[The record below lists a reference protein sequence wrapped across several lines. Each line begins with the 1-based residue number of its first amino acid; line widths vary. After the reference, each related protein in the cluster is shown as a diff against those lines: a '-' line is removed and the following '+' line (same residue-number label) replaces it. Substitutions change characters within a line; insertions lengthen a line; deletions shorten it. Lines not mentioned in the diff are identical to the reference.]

1 MPNPLV
7 GWGHFP
13 HLLTS
18 AAPESNVFLYNVV
31 LSMCGIPGRYR
42 EIDDIARFITFK
54 PHYWQETEEW
64 NGHVPVNIH
73 DIPFGYKLLLWASHK
88 ARVLNTTG
96 QCPSGAELM
105 IELSQMVLLWMN
117 YITVHTVHYHQM
129 IHANDHSDRGE
140 HVIYKYIGYW
150 AL

>member
-1 MPNPLV
+1 
-7 GWGHFP
+7 
-13 HLLTS
+13 
-18 AAPESNVFLYNVV
+18 
-31 LSMCGIPGRYR
+31 
-42 EIDDIARFITFK
+42 
-54 PHYWQETEEW
+54 
-64 NGHVPVNIH
+64 VPVNIH

-140 HVIYKYIGYW
+140 HVIYNILATGRFRIWWLDKNSLHTMF
-150 AL
+150 ARF

>member
-1 MPNPLV
+1 
-7 GWGHFP
+7 
-13 HLLTS
+13 
-18 AAPESNVFLYNVV
+18 
-31 LSMCGIPGRYR
+31 MCGIPGRYR

-73 DIPFGYKLLLWASHK
+73 DIPFGYELLLWASHK